1 MLIIV
6 VTIMV
11 RVRVRINGNLGGAIV
26 KVEENMTRQS
36 FIAAAKRKLLQDQAQ
51 QVAVDDSKVVL
62 YLEGGFVVDDLS
74 ELESL
79 DIVAVA
85 FSGSGYKDKFQAGGS
100 ADSVSVDEPLST
112 DPRNE
117 AQASPAPPATPMAV
131 APPSKHEAIALE
143 MPLPSAP
150 RASCSRQNVPDTR
163 LARPTVGETISKL
176 QTMAVYAGLDFQIRT
191 GGAPAA
197 EQTAKAE
204 TSDSSDAEGMAEGV
218 MPASAAW
225 MDASVVLLASGGWKI
240 TCRENPS
247 LSEQQVDLHSLI
259 DRFDKGEYRAARPPQ
274 PHVRQI
280 SPSLST
286 ARKRSVRRSP
296 EEIKQEWDALI
307 ASGIARPAGPAD
319 NPEVWPEESEKD
331 LFCNPCGKLIMGT
344 GGLYNCSNFVHSHGE
359 GKDHKDASMR
369 FQRWENMF
377 NEEIPIATRIPDPAG
392 VNGYSIFNV
401 GCSVC
406 PSPRAGEHLCI
417 LTGNTTRYCIEL
429 FKRHCKSVTHVRLCE
444 SAARTPM
451 PKALM
456 EVSNSGIRS
465 FFPSPS
471 SSAITKGSQG
481 AASSGGSSSMLE
493 THEPMSHTA
502 VVELKSRP
510 CAGLVS
516 GPQYYSLAIC
526 FSEKATAK
534 IGQTVDPDAKVE
546 YVCIPNRV
554 EETASVHLRTCS
566 MGSLCE
572 AARKSNTVLISAIKQ
587 RAERAALTMAKIDV
601 LDSLLQGQPPPAH
614 LQELLKTTGDAPD
627 RQKFKLLFEKPEA
640 GQVEALIQVAN
651 GQKGQL
657 RNGTYSLEHQMR
669 LELILNRYALFKSAE
684 QLQELK
690 AMPQEIK
697 HFVGVCAKQG
707 VEGQNM
713 CRVMDMYVSG
723 KLQDQA
729 VFGMLMGAVEKYKK
743 DARNVTDMRGIR
755 IQTSVFNFL
764 IGLSQV
770 ASKRAVKFAS
780 LNLLGFEINLSNTRK
795 KITTRILGLQ
805 GDERIELIDPT
816 DEQFE
821 LMMQT
826 LARGLRCGASPLI
839 ATHMDPSK
847 LAGTLQYCSRR
858 QMVLG
863 GDALAGYAKMSV
875 TSGTSGAAFIEAMSN
890 VVPADQANIFAFSPA
905 KAGFPAV
912 EAAALPERHCRKG
925 LSEGQ
930 MELLKGPTTAFSVFS
945 QVDRYFSIIE
955 KRKMRVASFG
965 CDGGV
970 HGMAVIDSLHRTNGM
985 KPAIIVS
992 REIEPMGGTLLGRFG
1007 VELVICKTKSGIL
1020 AGVLDPSHILKRV
1033 EEQFASGVHFVQIG
1047 PRSYCS
1053 FGFWREAGVPSEI
1066 IVKPDAMS
1074 DKLTRDAFS
1083 STVMK
1088 QLLNNSPTAIDP
1100 SGTIIA
1106 LFLIGESIDAA
1117 MLDGLSDIERVARL
1131 YLGEALLTA
1140 FREFS
1145 KTAYKGNLFEL
1156 SMAALTLHNYQKMCN
1171 AYLAML
1177 LEWQTDYPN
1186 DPYYA
1191 PAHGSLRLETRF
1203 SIRRGQ
1209 CESFGLLDL
1218 ANHQLRD
1225 LAVSSLVA
1233 NGDLKYQTNNKGY
1246 VSHEERDMAPT
1257 SYRFTPKLVLRAVM
1271 VECDDTARSI
1281 LRLLGMDVTPAGEPA
1296 TVVCRNLEAT
1306 ETQITDESIA
1316 ETSAEAQALAAENE
1330 VDALMMLG
1338 DVAAAAERA
1347 KTGLEILGDVSS
1359 AAVPAVVPA
1368 VEQDPAHLEESS
1380 QLVAATIAA
1389 RELDAGIDPEG
1400 EADEAL
1406 QAMQDDK
1413 GELKVPFNIGA
1424 SERGAGATTSCSTQD
1439 EQRKSLWL
1447 EKLRDALRDEKL
1459 SVLIDCMIAERSE
1472 TEKLAGIRVKTL
1484 LRTPE
1489 EAKAHEEALSKYR
1502 SKVKLHFGDQE
1513 IDPAQALRLQRQG
1526 VVEQFN
1532 AQRKRSRLQRWI
1544 EGTKV
1549 LTKAGISS
1557 EEAAEVTI
1565 RAGEVWLYAAS
1576 ATRVV
1581 PAVVIPFHTFKN
1593 GVRPW
1598 TSLAEAMKL
1607 KDTTSVQLVTFKAT
1621 SISTTRGGLI
1631 FRQDRPILER
1641 FSRRLMFR
1649 FTESQMDLSGIRE
1662 SATLELLADGLEAYN
1677 RCRRSAGALLV
1688 SQQVP
1693 LAVVLPAVPTGQNL
1707 MPYATDV
1714 HQVPQPPQPIP
1725 RAEADVLLSPP

>member
-1 MLIIV
+1 
-6 VTIMV
+6 
-11 RVRVRINGNLGGAIV
+11 
-26 KVEENMTRQS
+26 MTRQS
-36 FIAAAKRKLLQDQAQ
+36 FIAAAKKKLLQEEAQ

-85 FSGSGYKDKFQAGGS
+85 FSGSGYKDKLQAVDPLTLCLS
-100 ADSVSVDEPLST
+100 AQT

-131 APPSKHEAIALE
+131 ASLSKHKAITLE
-143 MPLPSAP
+143 IPLPSAP
-150 RASCSRQNVPDTR
+150 RASGSRQNVPDAR

-176 QTMAVYAGLDFQIRT
+176 QTMAVYAGLDFQIRK

-197 EQTAKAE
+197 EQTAKKAE
-204 TSDSSDAEGMAEGV
+204 HSDSSDAEGMAEGV

-225 MDASVVLLASGGWKI
+225 MDASVVHLASGWKI
-240 TCRENPS
+240 TCPEHPS
-247 LSEQQVDLHSLI
+247 LSGNVDVRSLI
-259 DRFDKGEYRAARPPQ
+259 DRFETGEYRAARPLQ
-274 PHVRQI
+274 PHAVRQI
-280 SPSLST
+280 SPSSST
-286 ARKRSVRRSP
+286 ARKRSERRSP
-296 EEIKQEWDALI
+296 EEIKKEWDDLI

-319 NPEVWPEESEKD
+319 NPEVWLEESQKD

-369 FQRWENMF
+369 FQKWENMF
-377 NEEIPIATRIPDPAG
+377 IEENPTATRIPDPAG
-392 VNGYSIFNV
+392 VHGYSIFNV

-406 PSPRAGEHLCI
+406 PSPREGEDLCI
-417 LTGNTTRYCIEL
+417 LTGNTTRYCIEV

-444 SAARTPM
+444 NAGRTPM

-456 EVSNSGIRS
+456 EESNSGIRS
-465 FFPSPS
+465 FFHSPS
-471 SSAITKGSQG
+471 SSAIGKGSQG

-493 THEPMSHTA
+493 THQPLSHTA
-502 VVELKSRP
+502 VNELKNRP
-510 CAGLVS
+510 CAGLVT

-526 FSEKATAK
+526 FSEKATVK
-534 IGQTVDPDAKVE
+534 IGQTVDPDAMVE

-554 EETASVHLRTCS
+554 DETASVHLRTCS

-572 AARKSNTVLISAIKQ
+572 AARKSNTMLINSIKQ

-614 LQELLKTTGDAPD
+614 LQELLKTSGEKAD
-627 RQKFKLLFEKPEA
+627 RQKFKFLFEKPEA

-669 LELILNRYALFKSAE
+669 LELILNRYALFKSAA
-684 QLQELK
+684 QLQELQ

-743 DARNVTDMRGIR
+743 DARNVTDMHGAR
-755 IQTSVFNFL
+755 IHKSVFNFL
-764 IGLSQV
+764 IGLSKI
-770 ASKRAVKFAS
+770 ATKRAVKFAS
-780 LNLLGFEINLSNTRK
+780 LNLLGFELNLGNMRK
-795 KITTRILGLQ
+795 HQTRILGLQ
-805 GDERIELIDPT
+805 GDEKIELIDPT

-863 GDALAGYAKMSV
+863 GDTLAGYAKMSV
-875 TSGTSGAAFIEAMSN
+875 TSGTSGAAFMESVSN

-925 LSEGQ
+925 LSDGQ
-930 MELLKGPTTAFSVFS
+930 MALLKGPTTAFSVFS

-955 KRKMRVASFG
+955 KRNMRVASFG

-992 REIEPMGGTLLGRFG
+992 RENEPMGGTLLGRFG

-1033 EEQFASGVHFVQIG
+1033 EEQLASGVHFVQIG

-1083 STVMK
+1083 SRVME
-1088 QLLNNSPTAIDP
+1088 QLRENSPTTIDP

-1145 KTAYKGNLFEL
+1145 KTAYKGNLTEL
-1156 SMAALTLHNYQKMCN
+1156 SMATITLHNYQKMCN

-1246 VSHEERDMAPT
+1246 VSNEERDMAPT
-1257 SYRFTPKLVLRAVM
+1257 SYRFTPKPVLRAVM

-1281 LRLLGMDVTPAGEPA
+1281 LRLLGMDVTPGEPA

-1306 ETQITDESIA
+1306 ETQITVESIA
-1316 ETSAEAQALAAENE
+1316 ETAAEAQALAAENE

-1338 DVAAAAERA
+1338 DVAAAAECA

-1359 AAVPAVVPA
+1359 AAVPG

-1406 QAMQDDK
+1406 QAMQGDK

-1447 EKLRDALRDEKL
+1447 EKLRDALRDGKL
-1459 SVLIDCMIAERSE
+1459 SVLIDRMIAERSE
-1472 TEKLAGIRVKTL
+1472 TEKLAGMRVKTM

-1489 EAKAHEEALSKYR
+1489 EAKAHEEALSKYK
-1502 SKVKLHFGDQE
+1502 SKVKLQFGDQE
-1513 IDPAQALRLQRQG
+1513 VDPARALRLQRQG

-1631 FRQDRPILER
+1631 FQQDRPILER

-1649 FTESQMDLSGIRE
+1649 FTESQMDLSEIRE
-1662 SATLELLADGLEAYN
+1662 SATLELLEDGLDAYN

-1693 LAVVLPAVPTGQNL
+1693 LAVVLPAVPTGQAL
-1707 MPYATDV
+1707 PYATEV
-1714 HQVPQPPQPIP
+1714 NQVPQPPQPIP
-1725 RAEADVLLSPP
+1725 RAEAVPLPPP